1 MPPIN
6 PEGTGGGSGLGGGAA
21 AGTAVGGGA
30 VGAGGGVVGARRN
43 EVVSGSRLKALVIK
57 SADGALAP
65 YPSSVP
71 LFWDSLLETYCFP
84 QDLGL
89 CLPSGASNA
98 VFSDMG
104 CTQRLV
110 EPYLLR
116 PYQAR
121 LPPAGFPVPKLGASY
136 VGGDSRDGGVR
147 DRFFRLAAAHSGPV
161 FTLFQG
167 TCSNRLSL
175 QADGG
180 FAYFQPGAE
189 VPLSDFAT
197 FTVMIDP

>member
-43 EVVSGSRLKALVIK
+43 EVVSGSRLKALVMK

-71 LFWDSLLETYCFP
+71 LFWDSLLETYCFA
-84 QDLGL
+84 LGGL
-89 CLPSGASNA
+89 CLPDISRGDAL
-98 VFSDMG
+98 FSDMG

-110 EPYLLR
+110 EPFQPFRVLS
-116 PYQAR
+116 
-121 LPPAGFPVPKLGASY
+121 PAGLPVPKLGASY
-136 VGGDSRDGGVR
+136 VGGDRDGGVR
-147 DRFFRLAAAHSGPV
+147 DRFFRLERRSGFCPRKV
-161 FTLFQG
+161 DHLRDGSTLP
-167 TCSNRLSL
+167 RP
-175 QADGG
+175 A
-180 FAYFQPGAE
+180 
-189 VPLSDFAT
+189 
-197 FTVMIDP
+197 

>member
-1 MPPIN
+1 MPPIK

-43 EVVSGSRLKALVIK
+43 EVVSGSRLKALVMK

-65 YPSSVP
+65 YPSSVS
-71 LFWDSLLETYCFP
+71 LFWDSLLETYCYP
-84 QDLGL
+84 QFLGL
-89 CLPSGASNA
+89 CLPA
-98 VFSDMG
+98 VSRGDALFSDMG

-110 EPYLLR
+110 EPFQVR
-116 PYQAR
+116 S
-121 LPPAGFPVPKLGASY
+121 PAGLPVPKLGASY
-136 VGGDSRDGGVR
+136 FEGGSRDGGVS

-167 TCSNRLSL
+167 TCSNRLGL